1 MDNVQTILSLNQK
14 EKIYREMEEV
24 KFSRNDIENILL
36 VMKKEKEKNSSFK
49 KGYLSFLILFIR
61 FAKANQNNCFLAS
74 YSFISKYKKT
84 KSKNIDVLK
93 YLNYLESIG
102 YIVHLNSEEKGK
114 GYRITEKNG
123 KLTEINKFFLK
134 LKVDMNTEE
143 CIYDIKEIDDFMNHI
158 NNFYNKKTN
167 VKYLYR
173 DFKEKYRK
181 LGKYKNNENQW
192 EIELQEIQ
200 YVD

>member
-49 KGYLSFLILFIR
+49 RGYLSFLILFIR

>member
-49 KGYLSFLILFIR
+49 RGYLSFLILFIR

-158 NNFYNKKTN
+158 NNFYSKKTN

>member
-192 EIELQEIQ
+192 ELELQEIQ